1 MRRRGHPG
9 PRRRGV
15 RGAGDGGRARAGG
28 RRRQRRRD
36 AAGAARGAGRAG
48 GGGVGADAPGPNREN
63 RQRARRSGSPLRYCQ
78 GEGGA
83 GSGERGAWV
92 VRRVRGAQAPLPG
105 RDDRRARRI
114 TAGVGRPLAARAAVE
129 YRADH
134 PVDRRGADRRRRR
147 GADRGRTQAMC
158 GIVGYTGARPAA
170 ALVLEGLKRLE
181 YRGYDSAGLAVVSDG
196 RIEVFKTAGKI
207 AALEKELGATL
218 PAGTTALAHT
228 RWATHGAP
236 NVKNAHPHT
245 DCGGTVA
252 LVHNGI
258 IENAGPL
265 RAALTK
271 RGHRFRSETDTE
283 VLAHLIEELHAKGEH
298 WVASDASAVL
308 AHTRSVVYLDDGEIA
323 VIRPNDYRILDLT
336 AVEKEK
342 TVTHV
347 DWDLGTIERGGFAH
361 FMLKEIMEQPESLR
375 NTLRGR
381 LLEEEGTVRLGGL
394 NITDEDLLKIQRIVI
409 TACGTS
415 WHSGLIGEYMMEELA
430 RVPTEV
436 EYASEFRYRNP
447 IVDDRTL
454 VIGIS
459 QSGETADTLAALRE
473 AKRRGARTLG
483 LVNVVGSTIAREVDG
498 GIYLH
503 AGPEIGVASTKAF
516 SSQIVALAL
525 LTLKMGR
532 LRALSIL
539 QGREVVRALAK
550 LPELVSKV
558 LTKAPQIEELADRL
572 VRAQNVLYL
581 GRGYNFPV
589 ALEGALKLKEISYI
603 HAEGYPAA
611 EMKHGPIAL
620 IDDLM
625 PVIFIAPKDGVHQKV
640 ISNIEEVKA
649 RGGRVIAIVTEGDT
663 ALDQLADYRIEI
675 PETLD
680 VLTPVLSVVP
690 LQLLAYYIA
699 VRRGCNVDQ
708 PRNLAKS
715 VTVE

>member
-1 MRRRGHPG
+1 
-9 PRRRGV
+9 
-15 RGAGDGGRARAGG
+15 
-28 RRRQRRRD
+28 
-36 AAGAARGAGRAG
+36 
-48 GGGVGADAPGPNREN
+48 
-63 RQRARRSGSPLRYCQ
+63 
-78 GEGGA
+78 
-83 GSGERGAWV
+83 
-92 VRRVRGAQAPLPG
+92 
-105 RDDRRARRI
+105 
-114 TAGVGRPLAARAAVE
+114 
-129 YRADH
+129 
-134 PVDRRGADRRRRR
+134 
-147 GADRGRTQAMC
+147 MC
-158 GIVGYTGARPAA
+158 GIVGYTGTRAA
-170 ALVLEGLKRLE
+170 APLVLDGLKRLE
-181 YRGYDSAGLAVVSDG
+181 YRGYDSAGLAVVHDG
-196 RIEVFKTAGKI
+196 RIEVFKAVGKI
-207 AALEKELGATL
+207 AVLERELGGKV
-218 PAGTTALAHT
+218 PPGRTAIAHT

-236 NVKNAHPHT
+236 NQVNAHPHS
-245 DCGGTVA
+245 DCGGTLA

-265 RAALTK
+265 RTALVK
-271 RGHRFRSETDTE
+271 RGHVFRSETDTE
-283 VLAHLIEELHAKGEH
+283 VLVHLVEELHTKGRVLVDAVAGALAQVEGTYGIAVVSSREPETIVAARRGSPLLVAIGNGENF
-298 WVASDASAVL
+298 VASDASAVL

-323 VIRPNDYRILDLT
+323 EVRPGDYRILDLA

-342 TVTHV
+342 AVTQV
-347 DWDLGTIERGGFAH
+347 EWDLATIERGGYAH

-394 NITDEDLLKIQRIVI
+394 NISDEDLLKVQRIVI

-415 WHSGLIGEYMMEELA
+415 WHSSLIGEYMMEELA
-430 RVPTEV
+430 RIPTEV

-447 IVDDRTL
+447 IVDERTL

-516 SSQIVALAL
+516 TSQIAALAL

-539 QGREVVRALAK
+539 QGREVVRALAR
-550 LPELVSKV
+550 LPELVAEV
-558 LTKAPQIEELADRL
+558 LALAPQVEQIAERL
-572 VRAQNVLYL
+572 LRATNVLYL

-625 PVIFIAPKDGVHQKV
+625 PVIFVAPTDAVHQKV
-640 ISNIEEVKA
+640 VSNVEEVKA
-649 RGGRVIAIVTEGDT
+649 RGGRIIAIVTRGDT
-663 ALDQLADYRIEI
+663 ALTRLADQRLEI

-680 VLTPVLSVVP
+680 LLTPALSVLP